1 MDSESVGTRCRAEDP
16 VRHRSAS
23 TKRRWLSAVAWR
35 WLPVAA
41 VACAPDAPDA
51 VSFYSGACRLADAAL
66 DPCDSCIDFELA
78 ATLGADD
85 DEGFLVDRGTFGDI
99 VRDHDGNYWAG
110 QRTEIKI
117 FDSAGTYL
125 ATVGRAGEGPME
137 FDFAQPMHTD
147 SLGRIHVFDIG
158 NARVSVI
165 APDRTLSEQRRLPA
179 SWVPAMTPLADGD
192 RYAIQSWIRN
202 AERIGF
208 PLHVVDDGGIITSFG
223 APQEDD
229 LGGRVLDAFTSE
241 RRLTTDPSGNIF
253 SSHYYDYIVEAW
265 SEDGARIGR
274 LDGPALYDGPIPRP
288 PGTYSWDNP
297 PWNQIY
303 DLMVDSGGRLWIVFW
318 YRRPDWREGMV
329 EVVGSRGRVWLESKD
344 GTLASYLHSRVD
356 VVDLQACT
364 TIASQWHDGVLMK
377 FIGEDMV
384 SEIAYRDDGQE
395 FVNTWRFS
403 YAR

>member
-1 MDSESVGTRCRAEDP
+1 MP
-16 VRHRSAS
+16 
-23 TKRRWLSAVAWR
+23 AVAWR
-35 WLPVAA
+35 WLPVLGL
-41 VACAPDAPDA
+41 ACAPDAPDA

-66 DPCDSCIDFELA
+66 EPCESCIDFELA
-78 ATLGADD
+78 TTLGADD

-110 QRTEIKI
+110 QRTEIKV
-117 FDSAGTYL
+117 FDSAGAHL

-137 FDFAQPMHTD
+137 FHFAQPMHTD
-147 SLGRIHVFDIG
+147 ARGRVHVFDNR

-165 APDRTLSEQRRLPA
+165 GPDQMLSEQRRLPA
-179 SWVPAMTPLADGD
+179 TAVFAMTPLADGG
-192 RYAIQSWIRN
+192 RYAIQSWIGT

-208 PLHVVDDGGIITSFG
+208 PLHVVDDGGIVTSFG

-229 LGGRVLDAFTSE
+229 PGGHVLDAFTSQ

-274 LDGPALYDGPIPRP
+274 LDGPALYDGPIPRR

-297 PWNQIY
+297 PWNEIH
-303 DLMVDSGGRLWIVFW
+303 DLMVDSSGRLWIVFW
-318 YRRPDWREGMV
+318 YRRPDWRERMV
-329 EVVGSRGRVWLESKD
+329 EVVDSRGRVRIESKD
-344 GTLASYLHSRVD
+344 GIWASYRHSRVD
-356 VVDLQACT
+356 VVDLQACA
-364 TIASQWHDGVLMK
+364 TIASQWHDGVLMN
-377 FIGEDMV
+377 FIEENMV
-384 SEIAYRDDGQE
+384 SEIAHGEDGQE
-395 FVNTWRFS
+395 FVNIWRFS